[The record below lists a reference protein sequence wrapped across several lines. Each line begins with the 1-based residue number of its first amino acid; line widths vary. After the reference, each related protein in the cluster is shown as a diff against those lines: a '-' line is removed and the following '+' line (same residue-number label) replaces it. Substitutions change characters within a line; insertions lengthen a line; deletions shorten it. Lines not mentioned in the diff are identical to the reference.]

1 MSRVLRVMLVDDHA
15 LVRSAV
21 RGALEAPDIE
31 IVAEAASAEAA
42 FDAALRARPDII
54 LLDVDMPGMTGLQ
67 LIRELSPR
75 LPDTQIVMLS
85 VSGDEATVHEALRH
99 GAAGYLTKDLGPEA
113 LQRAVRG
120 VRAGDL
126 PMSRRM
132 AARTLRRFIEGGGS
146 PSGADDSPLSIL
158 SSRETEVLA
167 QLAEGLTDREI
178 AAALVISPR
187 TVESHVSNV
196 LRKLAVRNR
205 AEAARAYREARA
217 TSGDEAAQAADPPG

>member
-21 RGALEAPDIE
+21 RGALEAADIE
-31 IVAEAASAEAA
+31 VVAEASSAEAA
-42 FDAALRARPDII
+42 FDAALRTRPDVI

-67 LIRELSPR
+67 LIRELRPR
-75 LPDTQIVMLS
+75 LPQTQIVVLS
-85 VSGDEATVHEALRH
+85 VSGDESTVLEAMRH

-120 VRAGDL
+120 VRDGDL
-126 PMSRRM
+126 PMSRSM
-132 AARTLRRFIEGGGS
+132 AARTMRRFIEGGGS
-146 PSGADDSPLSIL
+146 PAGDDESPMSLL

-167 QLAEGLTDREI
+167 HLADGLTDREI

-187 TVESHVSNV
+187 TVESHVSSV

-205 AEAARAYREARA
+205 AEAARSYREAKAA
-217 TSGDEAAQAADPPG
+217 TRDATR

>member
-1 MSRVLRVMLVDDHA
+1 MTRMLRVMLVDDHA

-21 RGALEAPDIE
+21 RGALQAPDIE
-31 IVAEAASAEAA
+31 VVAEASSAEAA
-42 FDAALRARPDII
+42 FAEALRARPDII

-67 LIRELSPR
+67 LIRELRPR
-75 LPDTQIVMLS
+75 LPETQIVMLS
-85 VSGDEATVHEALRH
+85 VSGDEATVLEAMRH

-120 VRAGDL
+120 VRDGDL

-132 AARTLRRFIEGGGS
+132 AARTLRRFIEGTGS
-146 PSGADDSPLSIL
+146 EIGDDGSALSLL

-167 QLAEGLTDREI
+167 HLAEGLTDREI
-178 AAALVISPR
+178 ADALVISPR

-196 LRKLAVRNR
+196 LRKLGVRNR
-205 AEAARAYREARA
+205 AEAARTYRESRIAR
-217 TSGDEAAQAADPPG
+217 GDG